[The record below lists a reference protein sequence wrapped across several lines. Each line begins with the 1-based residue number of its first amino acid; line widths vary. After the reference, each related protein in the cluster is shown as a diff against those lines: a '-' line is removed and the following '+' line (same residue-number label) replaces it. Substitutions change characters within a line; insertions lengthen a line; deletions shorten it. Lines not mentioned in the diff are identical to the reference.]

1 LKLTPEPASLVR
13 VMPGRVEPMRP
24 STEPLLRQEV
34 IRDQA
39 IEADAAGRPV
49 AATR

>member
-1 LKLTPEPASLVR
+1 
-13 VMPGRVEPMRP
+13 MPGRVEPMRL
-24 STEPLLRQEV
+24 SAEPLLCQEV

-39 IEADAAGRPV
+39 IEADAPGRPV